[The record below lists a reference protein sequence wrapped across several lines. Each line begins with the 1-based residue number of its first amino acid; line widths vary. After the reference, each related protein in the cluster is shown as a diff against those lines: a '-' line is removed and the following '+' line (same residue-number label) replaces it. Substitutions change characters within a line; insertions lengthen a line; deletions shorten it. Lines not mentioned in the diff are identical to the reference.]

1 MCMRAL
7 VHAACTL
14 ATLVAI
20 DLAACSAAGVVGA
33 MQRPPGP
40 RAHRCALRI
49 PAQSAGA
56 QPPIRLAARSL
67 CICSQGAPRR
77 SHHHPPSVSLLATAT
92 VSERWLHYLTTA
104 PRSASTMPPNRWYRP
119 TKPETGVPR
128 SLRRA
133 PHFCG
138 TFGTRVLL
146 FQSFLL
152 LPVLSRCLCTDI
164 LLMPSVVALDFA
176 APSYTKRTLRLAVTE
191 YVEAS
196 NRWWLLN
203 KLQRCIGPLPPIPP
217 PPSAARTATRA
228 TYAWRWRG
236 ATDGVRRA
244 APRPTKTLVAQALP
258 SVARESRR
266 NRLCNYQK

>member
-1 MCMRAL
+1 MQIQLYCTADCRAAGRAVSQPCRHYCSIQGLHYCCSRIAHAGTQQARVAAALLHVHVHTCTGHGLTCIEVVQLYARRILLHGTYSCRYSRVRRRMCMRAL

-92 VSERWLHYLTTA
+92 ISERWLHYLTTA

-128 SLRRA
+128 SPRRA

-138 TFGTRVLL
+138 T
-146 FQSFLL
+146 
-152 LPVLSRCLCTDI
+152 
-164 LLMPSVVALDFA
+164 A
-176 APSYTKRTLRLAVTE
+176 A
-191 YVEAS
+191 
-196 NRWWLLN
+196 
-203 KLQRCIGPLPPIPP
+203 
-217 PPSAARTATRA
+217 
-228 TYAWRWRG
+228 RG
-236 ATDGVRRA
+236 ATWHHTSSCVRC
-244 APRPTKTLVAQALP
+244 APRTNEL
-258 SVARESRR
+258 
-266 NRLCNYQK
+266 